1 MRRTGSDGVVKRLLR
16 KTTSKAVQVVAGI
29 AFLVVAH
36 LAGTALRHHLAQPE
50 PPKGHGGA
58 TAVAPPLAYGLLG
71 GVAYWGVMAIALMG
85 VLGFLGVEVTGII
98 AVLGTIGFSVG
109 LGVQGIF
116 SDVAA
121 GVTLSLT
128 KKFAV
133 GDIIRHGEAEG
144 KVVAFSLLTTVL
156 LDTSTN
162 ALVFIPN
169 RKMNDAT
176 LHNMTPF
183 EKAHVTLHVT
193 VSNKN
198 GTLLR
203 HVLPE
208 IERAIM
214 AYPGVFSD
222 PPTVAKVSGV
232 TMWGSDIEVRVTIRS
247 SDYPTENNV
256 SYQDALM
263 TVLHETLVDNGVLL
277 VTNPPANPT
286 G

>member
-128 KKFAV
+128 KKF
-133 GDIIRHGEAEG
+133 
-144 KVVAFSLLTTVL
+144 VAFSLLTTVL